1 MSFTAVRQI
10 IARDLE
16 ALDDCIRQALHSDVP
31 LVSEMGSYLV
41 EAGGKRIR
49 PMITLLVAG
58 ALGAEN
64 NDARVPLAAVIELI
78 HTATLLHDDV
88 VDASALRR
96 GRRTANDVWGN
107 RAPVLV
113 GDFIYSRSFQ
123 LMVSVD
129 RPAVLAVMADA
140 TNAIAQGEVMQL
152 LQCHQPETTEEQ
164 YFAVIERKTAALF
177 EAAARLGALVSDC
190 PTGTL
195 AAMGAFGRNLGIA
208 YQLVDDV
215 IDYQADASDSGKN
228 PFDDLSEGKMTLPL
242 LVALRNAD
250 SATREVLADAV
261 RTGNTGALPDVLAAI
276 ESTGAITYTA
286 ARAREYAA
294 SAADNLHSLPP
305 SAYANAL
312 RQLIELTVE
321 RQA

>member
-1 MSFTAVRQI
+1 MSLTVVRQV

-16 ALDDCIRQALHSDVP
+16 ALDDCIRQALHADVP

-41 EAGGKRIR
+41 QAGGKRIR

-58 ALGAEN
+58 ALGAE
-64 NDARVPLAAVIELI
+64 AAERVRLAAVIELI

-107 RAPVLV
+107 QAPVLV

-123 LMVSVD
+123 LMVSVG

-152 LQCHQPETTEEQ
+152 LQCHQPDTTEAQ

-177 EAAARLGALVSDC
+177 EAAARLGALVAEASVE
-190 PTGTL
+190 TTEAM
-195 AAMGAFGRNLGIA
+195 AAYGRTLGIA
-208 YQLVDDV
+208 YQLIDDV
-215 IDYQADASDSGKN
+215 IDYQSDASDSGKN
-228 PFDDLSEGKMTLPL
+228 PGDDLSEGKMTLPL
-242 LVALRNAD
+242 LLALRDAD
-250 SATREVLADAV
+250 AATREALAEAV
-261 RTGNTGALPDVLAAI
+261 RAGHVGALPAVLAAI

-294 SAADNLHSLPP
+294 AAVSHLHSLPP
-305 SAYANAL
+305 SAHAHAL
-312 RQLIELTVE
+312 RQLVELTVE

>member
-1 MSFTAVRQI
+1 MSLTAVRQV

-31 LVSEMGSYLV
+31 LVSEMGGYIV

-58 ALGAEN
+58 ALGAESN
-64 NDARVPLAAVIELI
+64 ARVPLAAVIELI

-107 RAPVLV
+107 QAPVLV

-152 LQCHQPETTEEQ
+152 LQCHQPETTEAH

-190 PTGTL
+190 PPATIDAM
-195 AAMGAFGRNLGIA
+195 AAYGRNLGIA

-228 PFDDLSEGKMTLPL
+228 PGDDLSEGKMTLPL

-250 SATREVLADAV
+250 AATRAALADAV
-261 RTGNTGALPDVLAAI
+261 RAGNAEALPGVLAAI

-294 SAADNLHSLPP
+294 SAVMHLGSLPSSP
-305 SAYANAL
+305 HANAL
-312 RQLIELTVE
+312 RQLVELTVE